1 MRKKIAFVVQRY
13 GLEVNGGAELQCR
26 QFAEHMT
33 EHYDVEVLTT
43 KAIDYVT
50 WKNEYTA
57 DEEEINGV
65 LVRRFSV
72 KQERNNEKFNKIS
85 ETVLQCRS
93 SKEEEEEWMRQ
104 QGPYS
109 EDLITFLRE
118 HKEDYGIFVFF
129 TYLYYTTYF
138 GLKEVADKSI
148 IFTEAHDETPIYLN
162 IFNDMF
168 KLPKGFFYN
177 TEEEK
182 RFVENKFGVE
192 SVLNNNG
199 MGGVG
204 VEIPEDIS
212 ADRFRKKYSLD
223 NFILYIGRIDE
234 HKGCKALFDYFRE
247 YKKRN
252 GGDLKLVLMGK
263 VVMPVPEAEDIV
275 NLGFVSDEDK
285 FDGLRAAKMLAL
297 PSQFESLSMVVLE
310 AMAVGIPVLVN
321 GKCAVLKSHCTKSNA
336 GLYYK
341 DYFEFEGCLNYLM
354 NNGDSVS
361 EMAVNAKQY
370 VHDNYQWDVIVCRL
384 CELIEK
390 VAESQI

>member
-26 QFAEHMT
+26 QFAEHMA

-50 WKNEYTA
+50 WRNEYTV
-57 DEEEINGV
+57 DEENINGV

-72 KQERNNEKFNKIS
+72 KQERNNEKFNKLS
-85 ETVLQCRS
+85 ETILQCRS
-93 SKEEEEEWMRQ
+93 SKKEEEEWMRQ

-109 EDLITFLRE
+109 EELINYLKE
-118 HKEDYGIFVFF
+118 HKEDYCVFVFF

-168 KLPKGFFYN
+168 KLPKVFFYN

-182 RFVENKFGVE
+182 KFVENKFGVE

-204 VEIPEDIS
+204 IEISDDIS

-234 HKGCKALFDYFRE
+234 HKGCKVLFDYFKE

-263 VVMPVPEAEDIV
+263 AVIPLPETEDIV

-285 FDGLRAAKMLAL
+285 FDGLSAARMLVL
-297 PSQFESLSMVVLE
+297 PSQFESLSIVVLE

-321 GKCAVLKSHCTKSNA
+321 GNCAVLKNHCTKSNA

-341 DYFEFEGCLNYLM
+341 NYFEFEGCLNYLL
-354 NNGDSVS
+354 NHADAVS
-361 EMAVNAKQY
+361 EMTVNAKQY
-370 VHDNYQWDVIVCRL
+370 VNDNYQWDVIVRRL
-384 CELIEK
+384 CDLIEK
-390 VAESQI
+390 IIEN